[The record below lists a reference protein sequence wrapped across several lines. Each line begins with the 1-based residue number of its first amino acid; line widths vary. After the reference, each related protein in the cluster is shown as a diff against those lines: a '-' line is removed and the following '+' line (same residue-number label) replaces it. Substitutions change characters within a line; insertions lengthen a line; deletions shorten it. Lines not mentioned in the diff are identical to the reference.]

1 MGNLGLKITD
11 LTKHISKPV
20 ETNSRYSD
28 AEKRKIADTAKQFE
42 SLLTTMML
50 KSMNKTTQGMFGDN
64 SLGGDI
70 YGSIFEME
78 LASDFSKS
86 KSFGVADMVY
96 KKVTG
101 EDMTNELKLPLN
113 EALPLDS
120 KLFKD
125 EIKKS
130 IKVDN
135 TNSINSSV
143 PIKNSDN
150 STTPLKPGSK
160 SLERLNKYDE
170 IIDKAS
176 QKYGVDKNLIKSVI
190 LTESAGKEDAVSS
203 AKAKGL
209 MQLMDQTA
217 KDLGVRNVWD
227 PGENIMGGTK
237 YLSEMLRQYNGDVN
251 LALAGYNAGP
261 GNVDKFNGVPP
272 FEETKNYITRVT
284 GYLNHL
290 NGL

>member
-1 MGNLGLKITD
+1 MGNLGLKITN
-11 LTKHISKPV
+11 LEKHFSQPIKATS
-20 ETNSRYSD
+20 NYSD
-28 AEKRKIADTAKQFE
+28 AEKKKIADTAKQFE
-42 SLLTTMML
+42 SLLTSMML

-70 YGSIFEME
+70 YDSIFEME
-78 LASDFSKS
+78 LASQISKN

-101 EDMTNELKLPLN
+101 EEMSDELKLPSK
-113 EALPLDS
+113 ESLPLNPKS
-120 KLFKD
+120 LKNLNKN
-125 EIKKS
+125 EIE
-130 IKVDN
+130 IENN
-135 TNSINSSV
+135 TTI
-143 PIKNSDN
+143 PIK
-150 STTPLKPGSK
+150 PGTK
-160 SLERLNKYDE
+160 SLERLNKYDDL
-170 IIDKAS
+170 INKAA
-176 QKYGVDKNLIKSVI
+176 QKYGVEKNLIKSVI

-217 KDLGVRNVWD
+217 KDLGVQNIWD

-237 YLSEMLRQYNGDVN
+237 YLSEMLRQYNGDIN

-261 GNVDKFNGVPP
+261 GNVDKFKGVPP

>member
-11 LTKHISKPV
+11 LTKHISQPA
-20 ETNSRYSD
+20 ETTSRYSD
-28 AEKRKIADTAKQFE
+28 AEKSKIANTAKQFE
-42 SLLTTMML
+42 SLLTSMML

-86 KSFGVADMVY
+86 RSFGVAEMVY

-101 EDMTNELKLPLN
+101 EDMTNDLKLPLN
-113 EALPLDS
+113 KALPFDTKSL
-120 KLFKD
+120 KD
-125 EIKKS
+125 EIKKA
-130 IKVDN
+130 IKIDN
-135 TNSINSSV
+135 
-143 PIKNSDN
+143 
-150 STTPLKPGSK
+150 TTPLNLNNSSAPIKPGSK
-160 SLERLNKYDE
+160 SLERINKYDGLIE
-170 IIDKAS
+170 KAAK
-176 QKYGVDKNLIKSVI
+176 KYGVDKNLIKSVI
-190 LTESAGKEDAVSS
+190 LTESAGKENAVSS

-217 KDLGVRNVWD
+217 KDLGVENVWD

-237 YLSEMLRQYNGDVN
+237 YLAEMLRQYNGDIN